1 MTLGKR
7 EVSCEEGQSG
17 ASRAGGGPGR
27 QSAEDRR
34 RAVRAEAPQGSR
46 SPHSAAGRDAGLREG
61 LSTPLCPQ
69 SSPRRPHLK
78 TQLSPPS
85 DSGFGCPPAHTQGW
99 VQCPITGRA
108 VVRVLGGG
116 GGTAPAAPR
125 SRALVCKE
133 RPRQRMPLHLSG
145 RVTLCRLRN
154 VSLDCGGDLSSWL
167 CTEHSRPLVSH

>member
-17 ASRAGGGPGR
+17 ASRAGSGPGR

-34 RAVRAEAPQGSR
+34 AVRAEALQGSR

-99 VQCPITGRA
+99 VQCPTTGRA

-133 RPRQRMPLHLSG
+133 RPRPCHPVPPQE
-145 RVTLCRLRN
+145 C
-154 VSLDCGGDLSSWL
+154 SLDCGGDLSSWP